1 MRIGNDRASIAL
13 VTLEN
18 NEDSNESKGGPRRAL
33 ARLYDSKAVFG
44 SRADSRPKP
53 DALRKPARGRA
64 RYGASQS
71 EIKRCRKD
79 TLAAMIAFGWRSGR
93 SARILRAY
101 SFWDRSGPLGTGG
114 ALRAYPKLLL
124 TRSHHLLTRSNHL
137 LTRSNHARR
146 TATAAAATAAAAAAS
161 DSPTA
166 RQRATVLHVQHERLN
181 VNMAQGGVR
190 EPPTPLTGTSAR
202 SRSERSRSARSK
214 VSDKRARSSS
224 SDSSAERQSH
234 DPSRDAVTHVPT

>member
-79 TLAAMIAFGWRSGR
+79 TLAAMIAFGWHSGR
-93 SARILRAY
+93 SARI
-101 SFWDRSGPLGTGG
+101 FVSG
-114 ALRAYPKLLL
+114 
-124 TRSHHLLTRSNHL
+124 
-137 LTRSNHARR
+137 
-146 TATAAAATAAAAAAS
+146 
-161 DSPTA
+161 TA
-166 RQRATVLHVQHERLN
+166 RDR
-181 VNMAQGGVR
+181 G
-190 EPPTPLTGTSAR
+190 
-202 SRSERSRSARSK
+202 RSARLSQTSADPLESPADPLESPADPLESRAQN
-214 VSDKRARSSS
+214 SDSSGSDGSSS
-224 SDSSAERQSH
+224 SGERQSH
-234 DPSRDAVTHVPT
+234 GPPTGHGASCTT

>member
-79 TLAAMIAFGWRSGR
+79 TLAAMIAFGWHNGR
-93 SARILRAY
+93 SARIFVL
-101 SFWDRSGPLGTGG
+101 GPFG
-114 ALRAYPKLLL
+114 
-124 TRSHHLLTRSNHL
+124 
-137 LTRSNHARR
+137 
-146 TATAAAATAAAAAAS
+146 
-161 DSPTA
+161 TA
-166 RQRATVLHVQHERLN
+166 RDR
-181 VNMAQGGVR
+181 G
-190 EPPTPLTGTSAR
+190 
-202 SRSERSRSARSK
+202 RSARLSQTSADPLASPADPLESPADPLESRAQN
-214 VSDKRARSSS
+214 SDSSGSDGSSS
-224 SDSSAERQSH
+224 SGERQSH
-234 DPSRDAVTHVPT
+234 GPPTGHGASCTT

>member
-1 MRIGNDRASIAL
+1 M
-13 VTLEN
+13 TLEN

-79 TLAAMIAFGWRSGR
+79 TLAAMIAFGWHSGR
-93 SARILRAY
+93 SARIFVL
-101 SFWDRSGPLGTGG
+101 GPPGTGG

-124 TRSHHLLTRSNHL
+124 TRSNRLLTRSNHL